1 MRFKLPLWCSST
13 LLIVG
18 ASLLAAPSAIAA
30 DRAAATKAT
39 GKATDKATDKAK
51 AAPARPTVA
60 VLYFDYTG
68 KDDDLA
74 VLRKGL
80 AQMLISDLS
89 AIDAIALVERDRLQE
104 VLAELKLQQ
113 SKKFDPKT
121 AGRIGKLLGA
131 RFMVLGGYFAIM
143 GTLRIDA
150 RVVEVET
157 GRVIKSVGA
166 NGKQDAF
173 IDLEQS
179 VSGGLAAILRG
190 ALPPRPAAR
199 PGAKASTRRVTLP
212 KKLHTR
218 TAVRYAKAL
227 DAKDRG
233 DLKTARAELAEVV
246 KERPDFR
253 LAQLDLSA
261 MIQ

>member
-1 MRFKLPLWCSST
+1 MRRST
-13 LLIVG
+13 LAHGVLMVG
-18 ASLLAAPSAIAA
+18 LAAGLMGLPTAVAPALAA
-30 DRAAATKAT
+30 DRAAEKAP
-39 GKATDKATDKAK
+39 AK
-51 AAPARPTVA
+51 AAAAAALPTVA

-68 KDDDLA
+68 KDVELE

-89 AIDAIALVERDRLQE
+89 AIDAIRLVERDRLQE

-131 RFMVLGGYFAIM
+131 SYMVLGGYFAMM

-150 RVVEVET
+150 RLVEVET
-157 GRVIKSVGA
+157 GRVIKSVGV

-173 IDLEQS
+173 IDLEQR
-179 VSGGLAAILRG
+179 VSGGLAKILQS
-190 ALPPRPAAR
+190 ALPPRPAAQAATR
-199 PGAKASTRRVTLP
+199 KKRRRVTPP

-233 DLKTARAELAEVV
+233 DLKTARAEMAAVV
-246 KERPDFR
+246 KAQPDFR

-261 MIQ
+261 MVQ

>member
-1 MRFKLPLWCSST
+1 MRSILPVWCAAT
-13 LLIVG
+13 MI
-18 ASLLAAPSAIAA
+18 LAMGCLSAAQSAVAA
-30 DRAAATKAT
+30 DRGAVPK
-39 GKATDKATDKAK
+39 KNSDD
-51 AAPARPTVA
+51 RPTVA

-68 KDDDLA
+68 KDADLE

-89 AIDAIALVERDRLQE
+89 AIEAVRLVERDRLQE
-104 VLAELKLQQ
+104 LLAELKLQR
-113 SKKFDPKT
+113 SKHFDPKT

-131 RFMVLGGYFAIM
+131 RFMVLGGYFAMM

-166 NGKQDAF
+166 SGKQEAF
-173 IDLEQS
+173 IDMQQK
-179 VSGGLAAILRG
+179 VGAGLAAILHG

-199 PGAKASTRRVTLP
+199 KRKKANANRRRVTPP

-233 DLKTARAELAEVV
+233 DMKTAKAELQAVV
-246 KERPDFR
+246 KEQPDFR

-261 MIQ
+261 MVQ